1 MGYDRGFCQ
10 RATAKPT
17 HIMVHMQ
24 LIPLCGIWRL
34 RIKQDLE
41 LPVATTALVCPM
53 HLTNANGPQIHYLMV
68 KSTSNHQ
75 TLSTT
80 QAWNMDTRP
89 GCSFANCAFKHIC
102 WYCSSDSRVLD
113 KAHKDVFCSHQLR
126 TCRKEEITASAI
138 MTEYHVATYIL
149 INYKPSAHDCILR
162 TSVIVNF
169 RCVVKLKSL

>member
-1 MGYDRGFCQ
+1 MGYDRRFCQ

-34 RIKQDLE
+34 RIKQE

-68 KSTSNHQ
+68 KTTSNHQ

-80 QAWNMDTRP
+80 QFTKHGTWIPARP
-89 GCSFANCAFKHIC
+89 GCSYANCAFKHIC
-102 WYCSSDSRVLD
+102 WYWSSDPRVLY
-113 KAHKDVFCSHQLR
+113 KAHKDVFCPHQLR

-138 MTEYHVATYIL
+138 MTEYHVATYVL
-149 INYKPSAHDCILR
+149 INYKPSAHDCIL
-162 TSVIVNF
+162 
-169 RCVVKLKSL
+169 LQ

>member
-1 MGYDRGFCQ
+1 MSQIEYQGDAWMGYDRRFSQ

-34 RIKQDLE
+34 RIKQE

-68 KSTSNHQ
+68 KTTSNHQ

-80 QAWNMDTRP
+80 QFT
-89 GCSFANCAFKHIC
+89 KHGTWIPDLVVHMLTVRSNISAGITVVIPEY
-102 WYCSSDSRVLD
+102 WIRHT
-113 KAHKDVFCSHQLR
+113 KIR
-126 TCRKEEITASAI
+126 TCRKEEITAFAI
-138 MTEYHVATYIL
+138 MTEYHVATYVL
-149 INYKPSAHDCILR
+149 INYKPSAHDCIL
-162 TSVIVNF
+162 
-169 RCVVKLKSL
+169 LQ